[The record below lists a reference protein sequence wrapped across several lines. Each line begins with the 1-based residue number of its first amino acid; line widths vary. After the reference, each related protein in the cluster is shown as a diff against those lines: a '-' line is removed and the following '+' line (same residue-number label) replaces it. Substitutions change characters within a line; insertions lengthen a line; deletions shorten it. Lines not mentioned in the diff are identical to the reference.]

1 MSDRVLRTLGTP
13 TPDWR
18 RAVATALSVLAR
30 QPDSSESAQRQLD
43 HDGMDHPARPEVSGR
58 SPGHPG
64 GRSGGTETFLR
75 TLWRRYR
82 SRQRIALLDAQ
93 ALRDIG
99 VSFAEAEAEANKP
112 FWRG

>member
-1 MSDRVLRTLGTP
+1 MSDHVLRTLGTP
-13 TPDWR
+13 SPDWR

-30 QPDSSESAQRQLD
+30 QPDPAEPAKHQLG
-43 HDGMDHPARPEVSGR
+43 HDGMDQIARPEANGR
-58 SPGHPG
+58 RSDHPG
-64 GRSGGTETFLR
+64 RRSGGTGTFLR

-82 SRQRIALLDAQ
+82 SRQRIALLDAH

-112 FWRG
+112 FWRR